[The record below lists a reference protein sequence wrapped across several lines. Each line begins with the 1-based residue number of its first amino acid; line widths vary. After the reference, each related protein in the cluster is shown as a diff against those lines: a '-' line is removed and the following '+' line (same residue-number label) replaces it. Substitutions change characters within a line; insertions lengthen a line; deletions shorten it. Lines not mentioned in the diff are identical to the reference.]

1 MSWRRTTRKM
11 ADLYRVMVHD
21 PSDVGWEDDSF
32 AAGWTP
38 TQVDISKDGDIVTL
52 TVQAGLTYG
61 YIEKTGLSIDA
72 SAYLYMIVCLKG
84 DGDYRIAVYDGAWKD
99 VQVWASSPTD
109 YDVKIYDLSSVTTG
123 TVTAVRLYVGQAE
136 GKTASYD
143 FVAFTRRVPQFLQD
157 VVEVRV
163 HQRESDLD
171 TFEMLVDSKGPVGD
185 DTVLLMHFDEGL
197 GSKTFDESGYENHG
211 TIYGATWTDGKRGKA
226 LSFDGVDD
234 YVEAPLNMVDLI
246 SNKAFTVEAWV
257 YWKEITK
264 WGKLISTDYRQ
275 DGTWSYPYV
284 FFTLAQW
291 DNSGNWESFTP
302 AIRKLDATTVYPHE
316 DTGIPVNLDEW
327 THVVGRTWIEGT
339 TVHYEMWLNG
349 ELSWSKTVIDVDD
362 YDYGASDRIFL
373 AVRSS
378 FTAGEWGNCIIDEV
392 RIHNRALSA
401 DEVEQSYRRGL
412 PRRVLVHGRHIRIW
426 LNALK
431 VFAGIVEEVT
441 PGEGGVIHASGRCFG
456 QKLLLKTKSVSWSGR
471 EVSQAVKDLVAD
483 IPEIT
488 TYGVESPSPT
498 VYVTKDIKYEY
509 IMDGLKDLAHH
520 VGEGWEVK
528 LGMGHDLRFR
538 SRNSSNV
545 PTCPT
550 ALQEGVNV
558 LKGVRRESDA
568 LHLYNRVVVI
578 GGARSNPDGDPDAWT
593 DQGDAS
599 NWATDPSAT
608 ITEDESERVQGY
620 CSIKLSQPET
630 PGIVAM
636 YLRRDLGASGVD
648 LTPFEQLRFHHKT
661 DTSSIQRT
669 NNANWTA
676 EVRLTDTN
684 SRTVSK
690 VYLDDVQPPQ
700 SLAEVTLNLSGFS
713 GDAGFDW
720 SAVRYLEFRLK
731 TDDGQSEIWG
741 NYWID
746 KVYFHVANVKAV
758 ATDSNSSL
766 KHTREYILRDERLTD
781 PDFVKEVAD
790 ALLTTLR
797 GEANRIRVPTV
808 GTPELQAGQKVTV
821 DASSHGLNGTYY
833 IAEVEH
839 RLTSNGLVSE
849 VTLER
854 PALTLEV
861 LLAESIT
868 RRISLIER
876 GGIE

>member
-21 PSDVGWEDDSF
+21 PADVGWEDDSF

-52 TVQAGLTYG
+52 TVQASLTYG

-99 VQVWASSPTD
+99 VQVWTVSPTD

-157 VVEVRV
+157 VMEVRV

-234 YVEAPLNMVDLI
+234 YVEVSDSSTLDI
-246 SNKAFTVEAWV
+246 TGSITIEAWV
-257 YWKEITK
+257 KADSFPAWARILEKGGYATGTGYGLVLLGDTGKVRFEHNSGGATFEYVDGITVLSAGV
-264 WGKLISTDYRQ
+264 WYHVVAVF
-275 DGTWSYPYV
+275 DGNAAYIYINGV
-284 FFTLAQW
+284 L
-291 DNSGNWESFTP
+291 DNSGMWNYNTNSSASYNLKIGRGSVDEQD
-302 AIRKLDATTVYPHE
+302 KLWD
-316 DTGIPVNLDEW
+316 GL
-327 THVVGRTWIEGT
+327 
-339 TVHYEMWLNG
+339 
-349 ELSWSKTVIDVDD
+349 
-362 YDYGASDRIFL
+362 
-373 AVRSS
+373 
-378 FTAGEWGNCIIDEV
+378 IDEV

-412 PRRVLVHGRHIRIW
+412 PRRILVHGRHIRIW

-558 LKGVRRESDA
+558 LRGVSRESDA

-578 GGARSNPDGDPDAWT
+578 GGARSNPDGDPDTWT

-608 ITEDESERVQGY
+608 ISEDESERVQGY

-690 VYLDDVQPPQ
+690 TYLDDVQPPQ

-746 KVYFHVANVKAV
+746 KVYFHVANVKAA

-849 VTLER
+849 VSLER
-854 PALTLEV
+854 TALTLEV